1 MIMSF
6 FQGLWNNLHEMST
19 EDAIEGTM
27 KFSCELLLLL
37 KLVFCLEAL
46 VYSTRS
52 AIDLEHGSGS

>member
-27 KFSCELLLLL
+27 KLTLTTIKAGILF
-37 KLVFCLEAL
+37 
-46 VYSTRS
+46 
-52 AIDLEHGSGS
+52 GSPGVQFKQCH